1 MKKFVATVLS
11 LAIVMSLAACNGKQ
25 PGQSGQGQE
34 SETTV
39 PDIVVT
45 EVPLTEPTQP
55 SETTANLAAD
65 FVKCKAEKLAYGEE
79 DDYGYRSEISL
90 YIPELLIKSSYADSV
105 NKEISD
111 TYEKIKKAMKDEET
125 AIYDDASYIAY
136 LTKEGVLSLVFIA
149 NAVPGDAVG
158 QADRDVYKVYNIDTK
173 TGEKVE
179 NARLAQIA
187 GVSDITKA
195 AKDALQNYYNK
206 SGRLEVKD
214 YKLVWEKDE
223 ENGSEKTDVENSF
236 SEKYLNDN
244 MQIGLTNEGKMF
256 FATKLSQASGTDF
269 SYELYGSDGTPL
281 DDIDNPFWTG
291 DKGRDDDD
299 GESKETP
306 VANAFNKK
314 DYLNDKV
321 LKVKIKDEYI
331 KKKKKW
337 TYVTA
342 ESHFPVLLIKSS
354 YADSINKAVDKKYKE
369 YTEIYKKD
377 GDYTCYI
384 EYIAY
389 LSNEGILS
397 LVLIEATPNDQIEC
411 RVYNIDVKTGE
422 KVDNAR
428 IAQIAGVSDIRKAA
442 MDALQAKYNKEKHY
456 KVKNYK
462 IDKKKGKK
470 KNEEEKEVEKSF
482 NEKHLNAKMKI
493 GLTDKGKIFFI
504 SEYETGAG
512 ENEGIYDAN
521 GKDLYNDSNPNLVW
535 SRDD

>member
-1 MKKFVATVLS
+1 MKKL
-11 LAIVMSLAACNGKQ
+11 LASILCLTMVMSLAACNGKQ
-25 PGQSGQGQE
+25 PEQSGQGQE

-39 PDIVVT
+39 PDIVET
-45 EVPLTEPTQP
+45 EVPLTE
-55 SETTANLAAD
+55 TTKAPDPVNLATD
-65 FVKCKAEKLAYGEE
+65 FVKCKSEKFAYGEE
-79 DDYGYRSEISL
+79 DDYGFRSEISL

-111 TYEKIKKAMKDEET
+111 TYEKIKKAMNKEET
-125 AIYDDASYIAY
+125 AIYDDTSYIAY

-149 NAVPGDAVG
+149 NAESANAVG
-158 QADRDVYKVYNIDTK
+158 HADRDVFKVYNIDTK

-195 AKDALQNYYNK
+195 AKDALQNYFNK
-206 SGRLEVKD
+206 SGEFEVKD
-214 YKLVWEKDE
+214 YKVVSEKDE
-223 ENGSEKTDVENSF
+223 ENGSGKTDVEYSF
-236 SEKYLNDN
+236 RDEYINDK

-256 FATKLSQASGTDF
+256 FVTKLSQASGTDF
-269 SYELYGSDGTPL
+269 SYELYGSDGTNL
-281 DDIDNPFWTG
+281 DDMDNPFWIG
-291 DKGRDDDD
+291 DKDRDEEDDN
-299 GESKETP
+299 GKET
-306 VANAFNKK
+306 AAATALNKK

-321 LKVKIKDEYI
+321 LKVKIKDEYN

-369 YTEIYKKD
+369 YNKIYKKD
-377 GDYTCYI
+377 GIYSWSI

-389 LSNEGILS
+389 LSNEGVLS
-397 LVLIEATPNDQIEC
+397 LVLIEATENDQIEC

-428 IAQIAGVSDIRKAA
+428 IAQIAGVSNIRKAA

-462 IDKKKGKK
+462 VSKKKGVK
-470 KNEEEKEVEKSF
+470 KNAEDKEVEKSF